1 MRAVL
6 AAVLVLL
13 LAPAGAAAAPFDV
26 ERVGDPE
33 APVRVLVV
41 GSIHGNETAGH
52 AVVRRLA
59 RVEPPA
65 GVQLW
70 LVESANPAGV
80 ARGTRQNA
88 RGVDLNRNFP
98 YRWAGGG
105 QPFDTYFPGRAPAS
119 EPETRAL
126 MALVRDVRP
135 DLTLYYHQHM
145 RLVVLPRG
153 ADRGPVRDYAR
164 RVGLPARYLPRYRGT
179 AVSWQ
184 NRRGGTAFVVEL
196 PAGPLSGRATRR
208 HAAAVHAIA
217 AARATAAASAPKPG
231 STDHPWMPRRR
242 RPSQR
247 PPAEHPQGGA
257 LWSSAGGRWRRHAA
271 VGRRGNRW
279 IQAKPAIDWDPIP
292 FGADRKAQM
301 RRYSKRH
308 YGDAKA
314 KLVDPKV
321 IVEHYT
327 ASTTYSA
334 AFNTFAANAPDVEY
348 GERPGVCAHF
358 VIDRDGTIH
367 QLVSLRWRCRHTV
380 GLNDTA
386 IGIEHVG
393 VSDGDVMGRP
403 AQLAASLALTRYLQ
417 DRYGIR
423 TRDVIGHAESL
434 SSPYHH
440 ERVAAMRNRTH
451 GDFQPAT
458 MRRYRGKL

>member
-1 MRAVL
+1 
-6 AAVLVLL
+6 
-13 LAPAGAAAAPFDV
+13 
-26 ERVGDPE
+26 
-33 APVRVLVV
+33 
-41 GSIHGNETAGH
+41 
-52 AVVRRLA
+52 
-59 RVEPPA
+59 
-65 GVQLW
+65 
-70 LVESANPAGV
+70 
-80 ARGTRQNA
+80 
-88 RGVDLNRNFP
+88 
-98 YRWAGGG
+98 
-105 QPFDTYFPGRAPAS
+105 
-119 EPETRAL
+119 

-135 DLTLYYHQHM
+135 DLTVYYHQHM

-153 ADRGPVRDYAR
+153 ADRAPVRDYAR
-164 RVGLPARYLPRYRGT
+164 RVGLPARYLPRYHGT

-196 PAGPLSGRATRR
+196 PAGALSARAVRR
-208 HAAAVHAIA
+208 HADAVHAIA
-217 AARATAAASAPKPG
+217 ARVSMASVRAPKPK
-231 STDHPWMPRRR
+231 
-242 RPSQR
+242 
-247 PPAEHPQGGA
+247 
-257 LWSSAGGRWRRHAA
+257 
-271 VGRRGNRW
+271 V
-279 IQAKPAIDWDPIP
+279 DWDPIP
-292 FGADRKAQM
+292 FGRDRQAQM

-308 YGDAKA
+308 YGVAKA

-327 ASTTYSA
+327 ASTTYSS
-334 AFNTFAANAPDVEY
+334 AFNTFASNAPDVEY

-358 VIDRDGTIH
+358 VVDRDGTIH

-403 AQLAASLALTRYLQ
+403 KQLAASLALTRYLQ
-417 DRYGIR
+417 GRYGIR

-451 GDFQPAT
+451 GDFAAAT